1 MISVD
6 SIQFAYNKDQT
17 FIIPDFE
24 IKGGE
29 ALLVLGKSGSGKTT
43 LLNIMGG
50 LLAPQQGQVL
60 IDGVSVY
67 ALKGNKR
74 DKFRGK
80 HIGIIFQKPHILAP
94 LTVEENISL
103 PRFFVNKP
111 SNEKVDH
118 FLSELDILDKKRSTI
133 QTLSEGEAQRV
144 SIARALV
151 NEPKVIL
158 ADEPTASLDDENA
171 KIVVNLLKEQAAK
184 LNAALLIVTH
194 DQRIKDQIEQR
205 ITITRKDL

>member
-6 SIQFAYNKDQT
+6 SIQFAYNKEQT
-17 FIIPDFE
+17 FVIPDFE

-50 LLAPQQGQVL
+50 LLAPQRGQVL
-60 IDGVSVY
+60 IDGVSLY
-67 ALKGNKR
+67 ALEGNKR

-103 PRFFVNKP
+103 PRFFVKKP
-111 SNEKVDH
+111 SNQKVDH
-118 FLSELDILDKKRSTI
+118 FLRELDILDKKRANI
-133 QTLSEGEAQRV
+133 RTLSEGEAQRV

-151 NEPKVIL
+151 NEPKIIL

-184 LNAALLIVTH
+184 LDAALLIVTH